1 MKAFVSFCLAQQITS
16 NNITAMFQN
25 IGDPM
30 LLPVVESS
38 PCSVTNGS
46 VANEG
51 DCTCGNEECTASR
64 GLICYSTIG
73 GGSCRKNDVGAFG
86 YPRPATICLFPF

>member
-30 LLPVVESS
+30 LLSTKTANSLLTEEKRKTQSS
-38 PCSVTNGS
+38 SSSNGGGTFS
-46 VANEG
+46 AAMIIATVATTEL
-51 DCTCGNEECTASR
+51 NEEEL
-64 GLICYSTIG
+64 GHMK
-73 GGSCRKNDVGAFG
+73 GSNDKRK
-86 YPRPATICLFPF
+86 RER

>member
-30 LLPVVESS
+30 LLSTKTANSLLTEEKRKTQSS
-38 PCSVTNGS
+38 SSSSNGGGTFS
-46 VANEG
+46 AAMIIATVATTEL
-51 DCTCGNEECTASR
+51 NEEEL
-64 GLICYSTIG
+64 GHMK
-73 GGSCRKNDVGAFG
+73 GSNDKRK
-86 YPRPATICLFPF
+86 RER